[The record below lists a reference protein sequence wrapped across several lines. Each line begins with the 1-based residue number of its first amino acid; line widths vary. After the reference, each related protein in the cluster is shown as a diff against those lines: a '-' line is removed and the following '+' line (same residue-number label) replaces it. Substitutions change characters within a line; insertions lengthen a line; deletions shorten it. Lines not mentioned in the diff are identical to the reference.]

1 MSDVDEQLLAPA
13 QRPLVIK
20 QMVDLAQRLG
30 ERGAHDATP
39 RMYVALTKVWRRIFL
54 KQRQKISDRVE
65 HLRGGL
71 QKLAEAEQ
79 EVARLTQTAN
89 KQRSLLTAKQ
99 EEADRAMEQIQRSME
114 GTVEKRREVEHLQS
128 KLAKEEGADPTIDG
142 SAPSS
147 LASLLCRCS
156 TSRRF
161 STVPS
166 IDRWICSIARSASS
180 CLAV

>member
-71 QKLAEAEQ
+71 EKLAEAEQ

-89 KQRSLLTAKQ
+89 QQRSLLTVKQ

-114 GTVEKRREVEHLQS
+114 GTVEKRREVEHLQE
-128 KLAKEEGADPTIDG
+128 KLGREEVVMSEKKGEIEHELAGIQPVLDAAKQ
-142 SAPSS
+142 
-147 LASLLCRCS
+147 
-156 TSRRF
+156 
-161 STVPS
+161 
-166 IDRWICSIARSASS
+166 
-180 CLAV
+180 AVGGIKKD